1 MNTSTRTS
9 ILHQASKMLLI
20 KGFHGFSLQELA
32 DSLSIKK
39 SSLYHHYSSK
49 NQLGIELYRFY
60 QQAFLDWTQTCK
72 NSTPEK
78 AILKYCDKLIAWI
91 CEKNRVCPL
100 SALSLEWMIIDEG
113 LQEEVIKLHQ
123 LHYDWIHSLYKK
135 MEINISAKEATSI
148 TLSLLQ
154 GSIQLGRLTG
164 EPTIVRKNLRNFI
177 KSIKK

>member
-1 MNTSTRTS
+1 MNTSTRTA
-9 ILHQASKMLLI
+9 ILHEASKMLLI

-39 SSLYHHYSSK
+39 SSLYHHYASK

-60 QQAFLDWTQTCK
+60 QEAFIDWTNSCK
-72 NSTPEK
+72 KNTPEK

-91 CEKNRVCPL
+91 CEKKRVCPL
-100 SALSLEWMIIDEG
+100 SALSLEWVIIDPT
-113 LQEEVIKLHQ
+113 LQQEVLKLHE
-123 LHYDWIHSLYKK
+123 LHYDWILSLYKE
-135 MEINISAKEATSI
+135 MEINTSPKEATTI

-154 GSIQLGRLTG
+154 GSIQLARLTG
-164 EPTIVRKNLRNFI
+164 DHSIVKKNLRGFI

>member
-1 MNTSTRTS
+1 MNTSTRTA
-9 ILHQASKMLLI
+9 ILHQASKMLLV

-49 NQLGIELYRFY
+49 SQLGIELYRFY
-60 QQAFLDWTQTCK
+60 QQAFVEWNASCK
-72 NSTPEK
+72 NNTPEK
-78 AILKYCDKLIAWI
+78 SILKYCDKLIQWI

-100 SALSLEWMIIDEG
+100 SALSLEWVIIDRDI
-113 LQEEVIKLHQ
+113 QAEVLKLHEM
-123 LHYDWIHSLYKK
+123 HYEWIHSLYKK
-135 MEINISAKEATSI
+135 MELNISAKEATSI

-154 GSIQLGRLTG
+154 GSIQLARITG
-164 EPTIVRKNLRNFI
+164 DHSIVRKNLKNFI

>member
-1 MNTSTRTS
+1 
-9 ILHQASKMLLI
+9 MLLI

-60 QQAFLDWTQTCK
+60 QEAFQEWTQTCK
-72 NSTPEK
+72 NNTPEK
-78 AILKYCDKLIAWI
+78 SILKYCDKLNQWI
-91 CEKNRVCPL
+91 CEKKRVCPL
-100 SALSLEWMIIDEG
+100 SALSLEWMMIDDG
-113 LQEEVIKLHQ
+113 LQDEVLKLHQ
-123 LHYDWIHSLYKK
+123 MHYEWIQSLYKK
-135 MEINISAKEATSI
+135 MKINIPSKEATSI

-154 GSIQLGRLTG
+154 GSIQLARLTG
-164 EPTIVRKNLRNFI
+164 DHSIVRKNLKNFI

>member
-9 ILHQASKMLLI
+9 ILHEASKMLLI

-49 NQLGIELYRFY
+49 NQLAIELYRFY
-60 QQAFLDWTQTCK
+60 QDAFNDWTMSCVNT
-72 NSTPEK
+72 TPEK
-78 AILKYCDKLIAWI
+78 AILKYCDKLIEWI
-91 CEKNRVCPL
+91 CEKNRICPL
-100 SALSLEWMIIDEG
+100 SALSLEWAIIDKDI
-113 LQEEVIKLHQ
+113 QKEVLKLHE
-123 LHYDWIHSLYKK
+123 LHQDWISSLYKK
-135 MEINISAKEATSI
+135 MEINISSKEATSI

-154 GSIQLGRLTG
+154 GSIQLARLTG
-164 EPTIVRKNLRNFI
+164 DHAIVRKNLKNFI